1 MLLEQVLMRLRSM
14 VRGDVRSSEP
24 MSRHTSF
31 RVGGP
36 ADLYLRPADRPS
48 LVAALDVLAGAGLP
62 VLVVGLGTNLLVRDG
77 GIRGAVVSTA
87 LLGGWHLEGDRL
99 VARCGSALS
108 GLARATARAGW
119 SGLEFAAGIPGTLGG
134 AVAMNAGAH
143 GACLADVLE
152 RVTVLGDSGPLT
164 LGRDEA
170 GFAYR
175 DSRVRRE
182 KLVVTEAVLRLRP
195 TSPAQAEERIRQVLR
210 ARAESQPRGVPSAGS
225 FFRNPPGMAAGALIE
240 QAGCKGMRV
249 GGAEVSP
256 VHANFLVNR
265 GGASARDVLTLA
277 ARVRER
283 VAERF
288 GIWLEP
294 EVEVVGE
301 DPT

>member
-1 MLLEQVLMRLRSM
+1 
-14 VRGDVRSSEP
+14 

-36 ADLYLRPADRPS
+36 ADLYVRPADLPS
-48 LVAALDVLAGAGLP
+48 LVAALDILAGAGLP

-210 ARAESQPRGVPSAGS
+210 VRAESQPRGVPSAGS

-265 GGASARDVLTLA
+265 GGASARDLLTLA

-301 DPT
+301 DPS

>member
-1 MLLEQVLMRLRSM
+1 
-14 VRGDVRSSEP
+14 

-36 ADLYLRPADRPS
+36 ADLYVRPADLPS
-48 LVAALDVLAGAGLP
+48 LVAALDILAGAGLP

-87 LLGGWHLEGDRL
+87 LLGGWHLEGGRL

-143 GACLADVLE
+143 GTCLADVLE

-195 TSPAQAEERIRQVLR
+195 TAPAQAEERIRQVLR

-301 DPT
+301 DPS

>member
-1 MLLEQVLMRLRSM
+1 M

-36 ADLYLRPADRPS
+36 ADLYVRPADLPS
-48 LVAALDVLAGAGLP
+48 LVAALDILAGAGLP

-210 ARAESQPRGVPSAGS
+210 VRAESQPRGVPSAGS
-225 FFRNPPGMAAGALIE
+225 FFRNPPRMAAGALIE

-301 DPT
+301 DPS

>member
-1 MLLEQVLMRLRSM
+1 
-14 VRGDVRSSEP
+14 

-36 ADLYLRPADRPS
+36 ADLYVRPADLPS
-48 LVAALDVLAGAGLP
+48 LVAALDILAGAGLP

-277 ARVRER
+277 ARVRDR

-301 DPT
+301 DPS

>member
-1 MLLEQVLMRLRSM
+1 MLLEQVLTRLRSM

-36 ADLYLRPADRPS
+36 ADLYVRPADLPS
-48 LVAALDVLAGAGLP
+48 LVAALDILAGAGLP

-87 LLGGWHLEGDRL
+87 LLGGWHLEGGRL

-175 DSRVRRE
+175 D
-182 KLVVTEAVLRLRP
+182 
-195 TSPAQAEERIRQVLR
+195 
-210 ARAESQPRGVPSAGS
+210 
-225 FFRNPPGMAAGALIE
+225 
-240 QAGCKGMRV
+240 
-249 GGAEVSP
+249 
-256 VHANFLVNR
+256 
-265 GGASARDVLTLA
+265 
-277 ARVRER
+277 
-283 VAERF
+283 
-288 GIWLEP
+288 
-294 EVEVVGE
+294 
-301 DPT
+301 

>member
-1 MLLEQVLMRLRSM
+1 
-14 VRGDVRSSEP
+14 

-36 ADLYLRPADRPS
+36 ADLYVRPADLPS
-48 LVAALDVLAGAGLP
+48 LVAALDILAGAGLP

-210 ARAESQPRGVPSAGS
+210 VRAESQPRGVPSAGS

-301 DPT
+301 DPS